1 MEWLDSLDERW
12 LAYGMQIVRL
22 SAWLVLLTV
31 IFVPLERLFALHPHK
46 IFRKAVLTDLA
57 YYFISSL
64 VPSILL
70 TLPLA
75 YVAWYAHRFI
85 PGGFREAI
93 GAWPLWAKLAAS
105 LVVGEI
111 GFYWGHRWSHEFPL
125 LWRFHAIHHSAE
137 HVDFLVNTRAH
148 PVDMVFTKL
157 CGVIPLYVIGLAAP
171 MRGTDGYIPLMVIL
185 LGTFWG
191 FFIHANVRWRFG
203 PLEWL
208 VSTPAFH
215 HWHHTNDG
223 PNVINKNY
231 ASMLP
236 WLDRIFGTLYLPKDK
251 QPERYGID
259 QPMSRSLFGQLVDP
273 FFGQRKAAPAETSEA
288 NTAGVGPENA
298 ATVHVA
304 SVESATHTTV

>member
-1 MEWLDSLDERW
+1 
-12 LAYGMQIVRL
+12 MQVVRL

-31 IFVPLERLFALHPHK
+31 IFVPLERLFALHPKK
-46 IFRKAVLTDLA
+46 IFRTAVLTDLA

-75 YVAWYAHRFI
+75 YVAWYVHRI
-85 PGGFREAI
+85 VPGSFREAVD
-93 GAWPLWAKLAAS
+93 AWPLGAKLAAS

-171 MRGTDGYIPLMVIL
+171 MRGTDGYIPLLVIL

-208 VSTPAFH
+208 VATPAFH

-223 PNVINKNY
+223 PDVINKNY

-259 QPMSRSLFGQLVDP
+259 QPMPRSLFGQLVDP
-273 FFGQRKAAPAETSEA
+273 FFGPRKVTPAEVSQGHPAAAAPESVAAVHAPPAE
-288 NTAGVGPENA
+288 
-298 ATVHVA
+298 
-304 SVESATHTTV
+304 SVTHSSV